1 MPPPEKLAELFTLS
15 GTAVDR
21 VETKDGQAVLDIE
34 VTTNRPDCLSVL
46 GLARELSSLTGVKV
60 RLPKISPE
68 KNPKIFKKTVAFK
81 VEVRDK
87 KACPFYTARLLK
99 NVSFKPAPVWAQQ
112 WIGLA
117 GVRPLGN
124 VVDAT
129 NFVLFEMGQ
138 PLHAFDA
145 DQVWGGQ
152 LIVRWAKKEEKFL
165 GIDGV
170 EYTLDEKTFVIA
182 DVERVLAIAGV
193 LGGKLTEIT
202 PGTKNVLLE
211 SAYFDPQAVRASA
224 KRYKI
229 FTESGFRFERGVDI
243 QQVRLASARA
253 KDLILEW
260 AGGEEAQAL
269 SVGSVKVKKTN
280 IFLRLSRI
288 ERLLGIKISASK
300 AIAILKNLGFRCK
313 RSGKNKIAVSTRN
326 ARRDVA
332 QEADLVEEIL
342 RLVGF
347 EKIPSKISA
356 TNRSPELLLDSKA
369 SQILGLKKFSAAI
382 GFNEIVTYSLLS
394 KKSLQDSGY
403 DLSLGSVHRIV
414 NTPSAGQEYFRP
426 DLFSG
431 MLGALSFNLHR
442 KASSLK
448 FFEIGNCCSLGT
460 EETMLAMSL
469 CGPLEENWLKKNDAT
484 FYDLKGAAENMM
496 RCLGVTSIGWRPS
509 EGNALFQDHSEL
521 WFGQKRIGGL
531 GRVASEVLRR
541 WDIPKDVFYFQ
552 CSLDAIRRQ
561 KTDKKI
567 HLRPIPKFPFV
578 RRDIAIVVDEKIQ
591 VSSLEESMKKAAS
604 PYLSEVRLFDQF
616 AGKNIPQ
623 GKRSLAFS
631 LAYQNENGTFTD
643 EEIRKLQDRVGEALK
658 ENYKAEFR

>member
-1 MPPPEKLAELFTLS
+1 LKLPVSWLKAYISPVPPPEKLAELFTLS

-224 KRYKI
+224 RPSSPRYSEKSPLTASVAEVKI
-229 FTESGFRFERGVDI
+229 HARG
-243 QQVRLASARA
+243 RAS
-253 KDLILEW
+253 
-260 AGGEEAQAL
+260 
-269 SVGSVKVKKTN
+269 SC
-280 IFLRLSRI
+280 LR
-288 ERLLGIKISASK
+288 KISP
-300 AIAILKNLGFRCK
+300 
-313 RSGKNKIAVSTRN
+313 T
-326 ARRDVA
+326 
-332 QEADLVEEIL
+332 
-342 RLVGF
+342 
-347 EKIPSKISA
+347 
-356 TNRSPELLLDSKA
+356 
-369 SQILGLKKFSAAI
+369 
-382 GFNEIVTYSLLS
+382 
-394 KKSLQDSGY
+394 DSGVAC
-403 DLSLGSVHRIV
+403 SC
-414 NTPSAGQEYFRP
+414 SA
-426 DLFSG
+426 
-431 MLGALSFNLHR
+431 
-442 KASSLK
+442 
-448 FFEIGNCCSLGT
+448 
-460 EETMLAMSL
+460 
-469 CGPLEENWLKKNDAT
+469 WL
-484 FYDLKGAAENMM
+484 
-496 RCLGVTSIGWRPS
+496 
-509 EGNALFQDHSEL
+509 
-521 WFGQKRIGGL
+521 
-531 GRVASEVLRR
+531 
-541 WDIPKDVFYFQ
+541 
-552 CSLDAIRRQ
+552 
-561 KTDKKI
+561 
-567 HLRPIPKFPFV
+567 
-578 RRDIAIVVDEKIQ
+578 
-591 VSSLEESMKKAAS
+591 
-604 PYLSEVRLFDQF
+604 
-616 AGKNIPQ
+616 
-623 GKRSLAFS
+623 
-631 LAYQNENGTFTD
+631 
-643 EEIRKLQDRVGEALK
+643 
-658 ENYKAEFR
+658 